1 MTTRCRLV
9 CQTPSRS
16 TPRFSSP
23 GWPRTTQGNH
33 LHQHA
38 FVDSPPEP
46 PRILRSPC
54 EFLCSLPI
62 RSVPDPFP
70 PGGPD
75 LNKLWLYPDWASVR
89 CSSCSNHFDPVQI
102 WRLSTFLAPLRTTT
116 ITPLKAWEV
125 RSSMTTIPPL
135 LFGVFMADTVDEE
148 AQAWLASEAEEER
161 IRLEEER
168 KHREEEERRR
178 RNLAHV

>member
-1 MTTRCRLV
+1 M
-9 CQTPSRS
+9 
-16 TPRFSSP
+16 
-23 GWPRTTQGNH
+23 
-33 LHQHA
+33 
-38 FVDSPPEP
+38 
-46 PRILRSPC
+46 I
-54 EFLCSLPI
+54 
-62 RSVPDPFP
+62 
-70 PGGPD
+70 
-75 LNKLWLYPDWASVR
+75 
-89 CSSCSNHFDPVQI
+89 
-102 WRLSTFLAPLRTTT
+102 APLR
-116 ITPLKAWEV
+116 AWEV